1 LSASFH
7 NTQLSGTMVS
17 TNPPRRRGTFGILL
31 KDDNVE
37 SLLEARD
44 AESFAPPSPSLSVS
58 SEPLPGSP
66 RSVVSKEKN
75 ELNGENEEASG
86 NGITEE
92 TDALMEPD
100 SPLRPIDVKDD
111 ALTVPDSPLRPI
123 GATTSLTSADAL
135 SAWLERTKALYAQV
149 ADYMDNVTLKD
160 FYAKLQAAA
169 PDYVLTKEHKPVIR
183 QRLTEL
189 IAQRKAGQNDK
200 EEDEPEEDEEDESV
214 DSQADN
220 EENDNDAWETAP
232 RRRRGKK
239 KQKRPLQNKSS
250 TALARRVHQE
260 SLRQCRLQEL
270 RVRQEELQSRQS
282 AADQERAALI
292 AEKFRPAPAAAAKK
306 CRLDLLRQL
315 HDKRAALLQLP
326 MDNVNIDNSSSVKPK
341 EENSEP
347 VSIMETPLMET
358 PLINSSTID
367 IPEDDAAPSEL
378 KAMDDI
384 HREEDAVS
392 LDDDDDELEVVDPP
406 TRTHDSL
413 AILTLSSPQ
422 PRQGSRSANARAV
435 LCRQLQ
441 AQRLAKSQAWL
452 TRGLDFGSTEEMLQ
466 ARWAQEEEKKRLVL
480 QQEAVRL
487 AQQQRQLKRQEE
499 SMLQDDE
506 EENPS
511 TWTTVGEEFLAKS
524 KKVAANDEEDEEL
537 KLAEALE
544 QEAQETAG
552 DEDDEQEREGGD
564 IDQEMDGGQ
573 NDREA
578 EGDENDQGNEN
589 REKEEEHDG
598 NEPHKSGTGSKSTTD
613 DQIKDAKDDGPTV
626 DSAPAVA
633 TSDHEP
639 MQLTMGAAVDSDQT
653 SKDDTQDDNEE
664 SEPRENRPRN
674 TAWKAMLEKDA
685 AAAKKQKKF
694 NDGLIE
700 AEADEEE
707 EEEDVAGLEDFGF
720 TVSKKKKDDDEDE
733 EDLAQVDEDDLEDVV
748 DDLSDGEGD
757 EDAGEKAR
765 RALERQEEKRRHKEM
780 LRRVREGHDGR
791 RRGGIAAGG
800 LAGARGGVLR
810 FDQLVAADNAEEAK
824 ALGLAND
831 DEWDDD
837 EIEGKKPASDNA
849 DGEEEDEEAVLLDR
863 LIKERHSKT
872 RAEEEEEERF
882 SEAEDEEDVEE
893 ANEVAENTLQEDQE
907 QEKLARR
914 FTKRARMQRLI
925 ERYGHEEE
933 FSQSRLIEE
942 DATLKLE
949 LQQMKVRPTT
959 LPP

>member
-1 LSASFH
+1 
-7 NTQLSGTMVS
+7 MVS
-17 TNPPRRRGTFGILL
+17 TNPPRRRGTFGIVL
-31 KDDNVE
+31 KDDDATE

-44 AESFAPPSPSLSVS
+44 ADSFAPPSPSLSVT
-58 SEPLPGSP
+58 SEPLPSGSP

-75 ELNGENEEASG
+75 ELNGENEEETG
-86 NGITEE
+86 NDITEE
-92 TDALMEPD
+92 TTTDALTEPDSPLRPIGVKDDALTEPDSPLRPIGVKDDEVTEPD
-100 SPLRPIDVKDD
+100 SPLRPID
-111 ALTVPDSPLRPI
+111 A
-123 GATTSLTSADAL
+123 ATSADAL
-135 SAWLERTKALYAQV
+135 SAWLERTEALYAQV
-149 ADYMDNVTLKD
+149 ADYMDNVTVKD

-169 PDYVLTKEHKPVIR
+169 PDYVLTKEHKQGIR

-189 IAQRKAGQNDK
+189 IAQRKAGQNDDD
-200 EEDEPEEDEEDESV
+200 EDVPEDDEEDSSV

-220 EENDNDAWETAP
+220 EENDNEAWETAP
-232 RRRRGKK
+232 RRRRVKKK
-239 KQKRPLQNKSS
+239 KQKRPLQNKTS

-260 SLRQCRLQEL
+260 SLRQRRLQEL
-270 RVRQEELQSRQS
+270 RVRQEELQWRQS

-292 AEKFRPAPAAAAKK
+292 ALKFKPAPAAATTK

-326 MDNVNIDNSSSVKPK
+326 MDSAVVDNSAKPK
-341 EENSEP
+341 EENAEAAALLKAEMP
-347 VSIMETPLMET
+347 E
-358 PLINSSTID
+358 
-367 IPEDDAAPSEL
+367 EDDRAPSEL

-384 HREEDAVS
+384 HRDEDAVS
-392 LDDDDDELEVVDPP
+392 LEDDDDELEVVDPP

-413 AILTLSSPQ
+413 AILTLSSP
-422 PRQGSRSANARAV
+422 RRRGGRSTNARAA

-506 EENPS
+506 EETIPS

-524 KKVAANDEEDEEL
+524 KKVATNDEEDEEL
-537 KLAEALE
+537 KLAEAME
-544 QEAQETAG
+544 QEAQEAAG
-552 DEDDEQEREGGD
+552 DEDVEQEREGGD
-564 IDQEMDGGQ
+564 NDDEMEGGQTDQEV
-573 NDREA
+573 

-613 DQIKDAKDDGPTV
+613 DQIQDAQDDGPTV
-626 DSAPAVA
+626 DSAPAEA

-639 MQLTMGAAVDSDQT
+639 MQLIMGAAGDSDQT
-653 SKDDTQDDNEE
+653 SKDDTQDEE
-664 SEPRENRPRN
+664 SEPHEHRPRN

-733 EDLAQVDEDDLEDVV
+733 EDLVQVDEDDLEDVV

-831 DEWDDD
+831 DELDDD
-837 EIEGKKPASDNA
+837 EIEGKKPASNNA

-949 LQQMKVRPTT
+949 LQQMKVCPDKFTT
-959 LPP
+959 LVSLNCC